1 LKKGKIPVNKERHAY
16 TVMVVPERKGRTAF
30 SFRISRRR
38 VIFLSVCVGIAI
50 ISMGILIYK
59 SVEAAKKLSYFY
71 TLSRENDDLKKENCR
86 LRLIHEKI
94 GKMDTIVSYLGKL
107 ARVHGGKAE
116 YAGIVSD
123 QSTKEPGTI
132 AQGALK
138 DTLKAGKTDI
148 HQDPGDSFAKRRDS
162 IEKKS
167 RSVPLQLPVEGWVT
181 QSFIGGSANDKGKH
195 LGIDIA
201 AAEGKSIKA
210 PASGTVISVSKD
222 QYYGVL
228 LVIRHD
234 NNYVT
239 RYGHCQKVFVS
250 NGEKVERDQLI
261 ALVGNTGH
269 STAPHL
275 HYEVLKKGKQIN
287 PMELLPSIKK

>member
-1 LKKGKIPVNKERHAY
+1 LKKGKALVNKERHAY
-16 TVMVVPERKGRTAF
+16 TVMVVPERKGRAAF

-38 VIFLSVCVGIAI
+38 VIFLSVCAGIAI
-50 ISMGILIYK
+50 VSMGILIYK

-71 TLSRENDDLKKENCR
+71 ALNSENDDLKKENSR
-86 LRLIHEKI
+86 LRLIQEKI
-94 GKMDTIVSYLGKL
+94 GRMDTIVSYLGKL
-107 ARVHGGKAE
+107 ASVHGGKSDD
-116 YAGIVSD
+116 AGLLSD
-123 QSTKEPGTI
+123 KATNEPETTALGAQRETSKER
-132 AQGALK
+132 
-138 DTLKAGKTDI
+138 KTDI
-148 HQDPGDSFAKRRDS
+148 RQSLADSLAMGRDS
-162 IEKKS
+162 TENNS
-167 RSVPLQLPVEGWVT
+167 RSIPLQLPVEGWVT
-181 QSFIGGSANDKGKH
+181 QSFIGGSPKEKGNH

-210 PASGTVISVSKD
+210 PADGIVVTVTND

-228 LVIRHD
+228 LIVGHD
-234 NNYVT
+234 DNFIT

-275 HYEVLKKGKQIN
+275 HYEVLKKGKQID
-287 PMELLPSIKK
+287 PMGLLPSVKK